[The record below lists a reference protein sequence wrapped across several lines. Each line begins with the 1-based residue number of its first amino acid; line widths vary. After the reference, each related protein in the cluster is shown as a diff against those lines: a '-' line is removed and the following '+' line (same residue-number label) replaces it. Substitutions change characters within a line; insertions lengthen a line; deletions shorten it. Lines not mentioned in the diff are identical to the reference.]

1 VIHSAEVKPGSSL
14 LRNKTIQVVVRYGL
28 MILLAFLLFA
38 GILLVTG
45 KNPVQS
51 YRDLF
56 AATFGSAYGFSEV
69 IVAMIPILLTALA
82 VALPARIGLIN
93 VGAEGQ
99 LFMGAVFATF
109 AALAFKD
116 LPSWIL
122 LPIMTILGV
131 VGGALWGLLPAY
143 FKSIG
148 LVNETIT
155 SLLMNSVA
163 PKIAGLLVYGFWHS
177 ARETNMTPSF
187 VAAAR
192 LPAFFGTRIHFG
204 LVFGLVLLAVF
215 WFVMKRTRWG
225 LEMRAIGG
233 NGQAARRN
241 GIPIPTYMILVF
253 CIGGG
258 IAGLAGMAQVSGFY
272 GLLIPNFSP
281 GYGYMGFL
289 ISWLAGGDPL
299 GILFMAFVVSI
310 ILTGGNML
318 QITAALPYA
327 VINLLLAITLFV
339 VLARPSLPKF
349 RKGKEK
355 GISA

>member
-1 VIHSAEVKPGSSL
+1 MPLSAEAQPKPPFF
-14 LRNKTIQVVVRYGL
+14 RNKTIQVVIRYGL

-38 GILLVTG
+38 GILLITG
-45 KNPVQS
+45 KNPIQS

-56 AATFGSAYGFSEV
+56 AATFGSPYGFSEV

-82 VALPARIGLIN
+82 VALPSRIGLIN

-116 LPSWIL
+116 LPAWIL
-122 LPIMTILGV
+122 LPVMIGLGV
-131 VGGALWGLLPAY
+131 LGGSLWALLPAY

-163 PKIAGLLVYGFWHS
+163 PKIAGLMVYGYWHS

-187 VAAAR
+187 VPAAR
-192 LPAFFGTRIHFG
+192 LPAFFGTRIHLG
-204 LVFGLVLLAVF
+204 LVFGLVLLAIF

-233 NGQAARRN
+233 NVQAAKRN
-241 GIPIPTYMILVF
+241 GIPIPAYTIIVF

-289 ISWLAGGDPL
+289 ISWLAGGDPV
-299 GILFMAFVVSI
+299 GILLMSFVVSI

-318 QITAALPYA
+318 QITIGLPYA
-327 VINLLLAITLFV
+327 VINLLLAFTLFV

-349 RKGKEK
+349 RLGKT
-355 GISA
+355 A